1 MSVGIPVGEPGV
13 LMRNT
18 SWQQYVELRDSN
30 EHRHVR
36 MTFDRGELELMSP
49 TRLHE
54 RLNFLI
60 GHCIIAWVEE
70 MRIPFQGCGS
80 TTFRREDLQR
90 GLEPDNCYYIENES
104 AVRER
109 DEVDLTIDP
118 PPDLVVEVD
127 VTSSSIDRIPIY
139 VALGVPEI
147 WRWHNDTLHVLVLS
161 PDTQYVE
168 VGASRALPGFPFERM
183 VEMLKRRNSSD
194 GTTLIREFRGWCRPE
209 HKN

>member
-1 MSVGIPVGEPGV
+1 MSIGIPIGEAGV

-18 SWQQYVELRDSN
+18 SWQQYVDLRDSD
-30 EHRHVR
+30 EYRTIR

-54 RLNFLI
+54 RVNFLI
-60 GHCIIAWVEE
+60 GHCIIAWVDA

-127 VTSSSIDRIPIY
+127 VTSSSIDRIPMY
-139 VALGVPEI
+139 LALGVPEI
-147 WRWHNDTLHVLVLS
+147 WRWHNDAVHVLVLS
-161 PDTQYVE
+161 PENQYVE
-168 VGASRALPGFPFERM
+168 VVASRALPGFPIERM
-183 VEMLKRRNSSD
+183 VELLKRRNSAD
-194 GTTLIREFRGWCRPE
+194 GMTLIREFRDWCRPHSKE
-209 HKN
+209 

>member
-1 MSVGIPVGEPGV
+1 MSVGIPIGETGV
-13 LMRNT
+13 LMRRTN
-18 SWQQYVELRDSN
+18 WQQYVELRDSN
-30 EHRHVR
+30 ENRNVR

-70 MRIPFQGCGS
+70 KRIPFQGCGS

-90 GLEPDNCYYIENES
+90 GLEPDNCYYIQNEP
-104 AVRER
+104 AVRDR

-127 VTSSSIDRIPIY
+127 ITSSSIDRMQIY
-139 VALGVPEI
+139 AAMGVPEV
-147 WRWHNDTLHVLVLS
+147 WRWHDDALHCLVLK
-161 PDTQYVE
+161 PDGEYAE
-168 VGASRALPGFPFERM
+168 VGFSRSLPGFPFERM
-183 VEMLKRRNSSD
+183 VELLRRRNTAD
-194 GTTLIREFRGWCRPE
+194 GLTLVREFRDGCR
-209 HKN
+209 